1 MLQRVFVDANVLCS
15 RTLRDWTCLL
25 RLRTDGMFQLHT
37 TEDVLAE
44 TVRTLRRKYPELPGG
59 AVTRL
64 RAAVLG
70 AIDELVEDF
79 DATVP
84 YAGQDPDDRH
94 VHAAAEACRAHVLL
108 TEDQGF
114 TPTDAANY
122 EVYRCDDFFLL
133 VDDSAPGA
141 VRDVV
146 RQQAHYW
153 SARPEAKRRGL
164 ADALRDAGC
173 PQFAARVE
181 SHLRVL
187 AGEARRRSP
196 AGRR

>member
-44 TVRTLRRKYPELPGG
+44 TIRTLRRKHPTLPGG

-70 AIDELVEDF
+70 AVDELVEDF
-79 DATVP
+79 DATVA
-84 YAGQDPDDRH
+84 YGGSDPDDRH

-108 TEDQGF
+108 TDDRGF
-114 TPTDAANY
+114 ASDDAANY
-122 EVYRCDDFFLL
+122 EVYRPDDFFVL
-133 VDDSAPGA
+133 VDDSAPAA

-146 RQQAHYW
+146 RQQTRYW
-153 SARPEAKRRGL
+153 ASRPDEKRRGL

-173 PQFAARVE
+173 PAFAARVE

-187 AGEARRRSP
+187 AGGERP
-196 AGRR
+196 APERIH